1 MSRKGRALREVR
13 QRPPALHGVPFG
25 RLSSVAAALAS
36 AHGAADSALPDRD
49 RHNAAV
55 ALVLR
60 PPLGEPDPPLGLCEL
75 LTIERARSPHDP
87 WSGQMALPGG
97 RLDPADGGLIEA
109 AVRETREET
118 GVRLEAPGSVLGRGE
133 PLRPLRPENPPI
145 SVWPFV
151 FSVPSQTTARVASPE
166 VASVHWFALADLAD
180 PASQDSHL
188 WRRGSTSRSFP
199 CIRLEGRPIW
209 GLTYRVLTCFMEV
222 ALS

>member
-1 MSRKGRALREVR
+1 M
-13 QRPPALHGVPFG
+13 PA

-36 AHGAADSALPDRD
+36 AHGAVDSARPDRA
-49 RHNAAV
+49 RRNAAV

-60 PPLGEPDPPLGLCEL
+60 PPLAEPDPPLGLCEL
-75 LTIERARSPHDP
+75 LAIERAKSPHDP

-97 RLDPADGGLIEA
+97 RLDPADGGLVDA

-133 PLRPLRPENPPI
+133 PLRPLRPENPLI

-151 FSVPSQTTARVASPE
+151 FRVPSQTTARVASPE

-180 PASQDSHL
+180 PASQGSHL
-188 WRRGSTSRSFP
+188 WRRGSISRSLP
-199 CIRLEGRPIW
+199 CIRLEGRTIW
-209 GLTYRVLTCFMEV
+209 GLTYRIVTRFMEV